1 MRWRRLVGWRGRWRP
16 GRRGGCAG
24 RILWPRRH
32 GLVPSAGQLQG
43 RRRRRFCAASD
54 RVLRQVRRRA
64 SLPAQ
69 PLRLHDPLGERHP
82 AQPGRDFPVS
92 SKRPWRAGKRTR
104 PPGWRGGW
112 SPAKV
117 RSGSPDTQG
126 APCSPGFL
134 LFPALPL
141 ANQSSR
147 PVHRSLSRMTST
159 GRRNPGARLG
169 SPHLLPT
176 RVGWLSSIIP
186 ALAAA
191 AAAAPAATAATAY
204 INGRV
209 CMCVCVCVCMC
220 MRARARAR
228 ACVWVGGWV

>member
-1 MRWRRLVGWRGRWRP
+1 M
-16 GRRGGCAG
+16 
-24 RILWPRRH
+24 
-32 GLVPSAGQLQG
+32 
-43 RRRRRFCAASD
+43 
-54 RVLRQVRRRA
+54 
-64 SLPAQ
+64 
-69 PLRLHDPLGERHP
+69 
-82 AQPGRDFPVS
+82 
-92 SKRPWRAGKRTR
+92 
-104 PPGWRGGW
+104 
-112 SPAKV
+112 

-191 AAAAPAATAATAY
+191 AAAAAPAATAATAY

-209 CMCVCVCVCMC
+209 CMCVCVCVYVY
-220 MRARARAR
+220 ARASTRTR
-228 ACVWVGGWV
+228 VCLGGWVGVSVCARLSLKVPRHRPLPARPSAAPGSNCARDLSPSLGGEVVSERRFENPERGICLQPRRRRRRGGGGADAGQGRGRGRGRGEGAQRPVRPLGVTGGLTSPGLF